1 MCKQNFPV
9 LASKSSQNV
18 MNSLKDK
25 LIFCFS
31 TRLYEVR
38 EMALNNLE
46 IFERAKKI
54 FWFEA

>member
-9 LASKSSQNV
+9 LAPKSSQNV
-18 MNSLKDK
+18 VNSLKSK
-25 LIFCFS
+25 IIFCLS

-38 EMALNNLE
+38 EMALNILE
-46 IFERAKKI
+46 IFERANKI

>member
-1 MCKQNFPV
+1 
-9 LASKSSQNV
+9 
-18 MNSLKDK
+18 MNSLKGK
-25 LIFCFS
+25 LIFCLS

-38 EMALNNLE
+38 EMALNILE